1 MEQGL
6 FVRHRTRPNW
16 GLGRILLATNHYT
29 IEFEA
34 RGLVKLATAVA
45 DSHLEVIDEA
55 HVPPEHPLRDGK
67 KPS

>member
-1 MEQGL
+1 
-6 FVRHRTRPNW
+6 
-16 GLGRILLATNHYT
+16 LATNHYT